1 MKTNSTFFSLSC
13 IFLVLVAT
21 VIGCK
26 NDVKQDH
33 INDEISF
40 GTTSMDQEPT
50 KLLVSQPFTNIRQKP
65 EVLTLPDVSSAKSY
79 TLKSGTRIEVPAN
92 AFEYLDGRP
101 VTGSVDIVFTEI
113 HSAAEIIASGIPMK
127 FIDDNG
133 KVQQMQSA
141 GMFEL
146 SGEQNQQPIQLVEG
160 KAIDIALVSDVEG
173 AYDFWSFDEEK
184 GNWNNEGAIPAKEGP
199 TQDMTS
205 PARKRTI
212 ERLRKQTKKKP
223 VKPQFSEANK
233 LVFNDLDLSQ
243 CPELKSQDPV
253 VLVYIG
259 TDKSKSPQ
267 ENKWIRKPGIWHKKM
282 IKPMAGKEGVYELTL
297 LGDKMYQ
304 IEVKAAPTALEID
317 KANAEYQ
324 KELANFRA
332 GVEQLKNEEALIE
345 NRKTFVRLASVR
357 GFGRYNYDIMWKR
370 KNTVELNA
378 DFEIED
384 TPDMVKDKTMIYL
397 ITDNGRTVVSL
408 PRRNWDKFRFDPAAD
423 NKLLA
428 VMPDNSAALFTESDF
443 EEQEED
449 LLQANGNDFVFSL
462 DKKDDK
468 IESLADLDELLS
480 EDVEE
485 GIDPIRD
492 LKLYP
497 NPASDQ
503 VTISFESES
512 SMEIPI
518 QIIDANGRVV
528 ANQTSLSDPGK
539 NKINFDLSNLAN
551 GNYTVRMITKT
562 FADAKQLVIVKN

>member
-40 GTTSMDQEPT
+40 DTTSMDQEPT

-79 TLKSGTRIEVPAN
+79 TLKSGTTIEVPAN

-282 IKPMAGKEGVYELTL
+282 IKPTPGKKGVYELTL

-370 KNTVELNA
+370 KNTVELKA

-408 PRRNWDKFRFDPAAD
+408 PRRNWDKFRFDPDAD

-443 EEQEED
+443 EEQEEE
-449 LLQANGNDFVFSL
+449 LLEANGNDFVFSL

-480 EDVEE
+480 EDSEE
-485 GIDPIRD
+485 EIDPIRD

-503 VTISFESES
+503 VTISFESENS
-512 SMEIPI
+512 IEIPI

-528 ANQTSLSDPGK
+528 ANQTSLSDSGK